1 MKEKYGI
8 EGDLYKFVLNENL
21 YGLLFKVKEV
31 ILVYLDELYYYFEIG
46 SLILKVVISK
56 YLNVD
61 QLCILFGVGLD
72 EVILMIFRVVLMLG
86 DIIVISEVI
95 FG

>member
-46 SLILKVVISK
+46 LLILKVVISK

-61 QLCILFGVGLD
+61 
-72 EVILMIFRVVLMLG
+72 
-86 DIIVISEVI
+86 
-95 FG
+95 